1 MPELTSEH
9 LDALI
14 EKGMLLHRIGR
25 TDGALG
31 CFATGSDLLSMIAA
45 RGRKEPRRAR
55 WTARGA
61 RDSNKGGS
69 DPLKRS

>member
-14 EKGMLLHRIGR
+14 EKGLLLHRIGR

-45 RGRKEPRRAR
+45 RA
-55 WTARGA
+55 GA
-61 RDSNKGGS
+61 RSREGRVGRREARETVIREG
-69 DPLKRS
+69 LIH

>member
-9 LDALI
+9 LDGLI

-45 RGRKEPRRAR
+45 RA
-55 WTARGA
+55 GA
-61 RDSNKGGS
+61 RSREERVGRREARDGKKGGS
-69 DPLKRS
+69 DPPRGS